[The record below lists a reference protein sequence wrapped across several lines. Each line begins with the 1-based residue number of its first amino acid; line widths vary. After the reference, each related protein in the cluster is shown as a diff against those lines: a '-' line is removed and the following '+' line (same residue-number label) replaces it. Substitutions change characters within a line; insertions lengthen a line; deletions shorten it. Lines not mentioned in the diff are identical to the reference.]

1 MDIYSIPEECD
12 KKFKWS
18 EGKIDDT
25 TGDEPGVE
33 PGVEPADEPADEPI
47 ENLNNL
53 TISTKK

>member
-25 TGDEPGVE
+25 TGDTTGDEPGV
-33 PGVEPADEPADEPI
+33 EPADEPI